1 MLKSTSLPPFLPPS
15 PLPPPTLV
23 ADKLAASLEAEL
35 KRLQKR
41 RLFMSNDPSPSHQM
55 GGDATAPATCV
66 CPSSPRPKD
75 QPLFTLKQVVMVC
88 QRKLKER
95 EEHLKEEFERLLS
108 TKLAGKGGG
117 ACVCVGG
124 CGCVCACTGGRD
136 RGVDWGGGG
145 GVHWGRGCALGRGW
159 GCALGRWQTLMDV
172 VGWNGWKGVRCGVC
186 TELWIVQPTGPH
198 VRKLGLASRTRLCVS

>member
-1 MLKSTSLPPFLPPS
+1 M
-15 PLPPPTLV
+15 
-23 ADKLAASLEAEL
+23 

-108 TKLAGKGGG
+108 TKLAGEGGG
-117 ACVCVGG
+117 ACVCV
-124 CGCVCACTGGRD
+124 CVCVRALGAGTGVWTGEGVGVCTGD
-136 RGVDWGGGG
+136 KGVHWGGGG
-145 GVHWGRGCALGRGW
+145 V
-159 GCALGRWQTLMDV
+159 LGRWQTLMDV

-186 TELWIVQPTGPH
+186 TELWIVRPTGPH
-198 VRKLGLASRTRLCVS
+198 VRELGLASRTRLCVS

>member
-1 MLKSTSLPPFLPPS
+1 
-15 PLPPPTLV
+15 
-23 ADKLAASLEAEL
+23 
-35 KRLQKR
+35 
-41 RLFMSNDPSPSHQM
+41 MSNDPSPSHQM

-95 EEHLKEEFERLLS
+95 EEHNLTKEEFERLLS

-186 TELWIVQPTGPH
+186 TELWIVRPTGPPRQE
-198 VRKLGLASRTRLCVS
+198 VGSSEPD